1 MIGKTNV
8 GGGENVKAEVTAQT
22 PIIADIAEKFGI
34 EVTTPTGTNKQIL
47 RGNNANLQSI
57 KTNAKKAGKYV
68 WKKQT
73 SASGDFICFVTSDNE
88 TEYPNGG
95 IHTDGYFYIRI
106 SSTGQPILFNYT
118 GTYNF
123 KTEIDETV
131 NALTWELQLLTSGI
145 LTIDEVVTPINDI
158 FLVGGGGG
166 GAAGTGYSGR
176 GGGGG
181 GGGYTL
187 SQLSTQIPTGQECEV
202 IIGAGGAKGQTWNT
216 KYFDEKF
223 LGKAGGNTS
232 IFNITAK
239 GGDGG
244 TVSNGGNGGSGGGS
258 SGNGSDVGTPGT
270 GQGTTTRAFGEATG
284 NLYAGGGGGGLMT
297 TTKDTWPHVNGGNG
311 GADGSNGIAGII
323 ITSTTETAGTGGSG
337 GGGNGGTASYGD
349 RLPTA
354 GVQNTGGGGG
364 GGFGYSYTN
373 GGGDGA
379 NGGSGIII
387 LRGRYS

>member
-1 MIGKTNV
+1 MGRARMPI
-8 GGGENVKAEVTAQT
+8 GGENIKAEVTAQT
-22 PIIADIAEKFGI
+22 PIIADIAENFGVEI
-34 EVTTPTGTNKQIL
+34 TTPTGTNKQIL
-47 RGNNANLQSI
+47 QGNNANLESI

-106 SSTGQPILFNYT
+106 SSTGQPILFDYT

-166 GAAGTGYSGR
+166 GAAGTGYTGL

-202 IIGAGGAKGQTWNT
+202 IIGAGGAKGQNWNT
-216 KYFDEKF
+216 RYPDETF
-223 LGKAGGNTS
+223 LGKEGGNTS
-232 IFNITAK
+232 IFGFTAK

-258 SGNGSDVGTPGT
+258 SGGQSAVGTPGT
-270 GQGTTTRAFGEATG
+270 GQGTTTRAFGEPTG
-284 NLYAGGGGGGLMT
+284 TLYAGGGGGGLMKT
-297 TTKDTWPHVNGGNG
+297 TESEWSHVNGGNG
-311 GADGSNGIAGII
+311 GVDGSNGTEGII
-323 ITSTTETAGTGGSG
+323 ITSSTYTAGTGGAG
-337 GGGNGGTASYGD
+337 GGGNGGSGGGNVSKGE
-349 RLPTA
+349 P
-354 GVQNTGGGGG
+354 NTGGGGG
-364 GGFGYSYTN
+364 GGFGYSYTA
-373 GGGDGA
+373 GGDHGA
-379 NGGSGIII
+379 DGGSGIII